1 MSPAR
6 NRSDTRR
13 SDIRRGEVWWADE
26 PVSGRRP
33 VLVLSRQSSIDVLPT
48 VLVAPISRTVRRIP
62 SEVRLGEDEGL
73 SVDCVACLD
82 HVRPIRKTLLT
93 ERIGLASAARLVE
106 AHEALRFVIDG

>member
-1 MSPAR
+1 MSNIR
-6 NRSDTRR
+6 NRTDGRR
-13 SDIRRGEVWWADE
+13 SDIRRGEIWWADE

-33 VLVLSRQSSIDVLPT
+33 VLVLSRQSSVDVLPT

-62 SEVRLGEDEGL
+62 SEVALGEEEGL
-73 SVDCVACLD
+73 AVDCVACLD

-93 ERIGLASAARLVE
+93 ERIGAAGSARMEE